1 MAHYSA
7 QYLWV
12 AVMSLPNSLSNSQV
26 TLYTGPNCHLC
37 EQAKALLYPLLT
49 ERGLRLVEVNVQ
61 TDAELQKKYAIR
73 IPVVALANGQ
83 EKGWPFTAAQIG
95 RLLDGAD

>member
-1 MAHYSA
+1 M
-7 QYLWV
+7 Q
-12 AVMSLPNSLSNSQV
+12 QI

-49 ERGLRLVEVNVQ
+49 ERGMHLVEVNIQ
-61 TDAELQKKYAIR
+61 TDPELQKNYAIR
-73 IPVVALANGQ
+73 IPVVVFANGE

-95 RLLDGAD
+95 RLLDI